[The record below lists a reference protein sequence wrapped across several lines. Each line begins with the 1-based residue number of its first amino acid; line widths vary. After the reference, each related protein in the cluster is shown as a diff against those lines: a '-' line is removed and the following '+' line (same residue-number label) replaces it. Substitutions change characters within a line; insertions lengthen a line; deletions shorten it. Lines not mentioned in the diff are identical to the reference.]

1 MSRTIIHKDKAK
13 FKQGFEL
20 TEKYARQC
28 DRRNSE
34 RGYFKNVKNKK
45 KEIIFKSVTK
55 EEREKYRNPSIE
67 YIL

>member
-1 MSRTIIHKDKAK
+1 MSRTTIHKDKAK

-34 RGYFKNVKNKK
+34 RGYFKNIKNQKK
-45 KEIIFKSVTK
+45 DIIMNQDETLS
-55 EEREKYRNPSIE
+55 
-67 YIL
+67 